1 MNPRVGRPSY
11 FLRDEPALAATIDE
25 FLFRLGGDLAAQ
37 TFDRGVAALVL
48 GGGYGRG
55 EGGVFRNA
63 EMGRPGLYNDL
74 EFYVFVSD
82 RRIAPGLD
90 AWCHR
95 WERQGTTE
103 LGIDVEFK
111 RLPADIFQS
120 TTPTMFYFDLLQG
133 HRLVRGADALLA
145 NAPGRLRDPAQIPL
159 SEPVRLLFNRGS
171 GLLFAR
177 WRLAERPND
186 VDGFVER
193 NHAKVRLA
201 LADAVLA
208 AAGRHDGSCL
218 ERQRQIAG
226 GSFETPSGFDR
237 LRQWHEAGVRF
248 KLEPRHRHPGAV
260 ALAKENRELTEA
272 WLKTFL
278 WLESRR
284 LGATFETGGEYL
296 RYYSRLFPET
306 SCGRNFFLHVRDRV
320 RRGSALPGWMDYPRA
335 ALQRALVAAHSDDD
349 ERRAAANLGASV
361 DTWRDTYRCWWGFYN

>member
-1 MNPRVGRPSY
+1 MKPREDGHSY
-11 FLRDEPALAATIDE
+11 FLTDEPALAATLE
-25 FLFRLGGDLAAQ
+25 GFLNRLGRDLAAQ
-37 TFDRGVAALVL
+37 AFDRGVAALVL

-55 EGGVFRNA
+55 EGGVFRSA
-63 EMGRPGLYNDL
+63 DAGRPALYNDL

-82 RRIAPGLD
+82 RRIAPELD

-95 WERQGTTE
+95 WERQGTAE

-120 TTPTMFYFDLLQG
+120 TAPTMFYFDLLQG
-133 HRLVRGADALLA
+133 HRLVRGDDNLLA
-145 NAPGRLRDPAQIPL
+145 NAPSHLRDPGQIPL

-177 WRLAERPND
+177 WRLAEQPDD

-208 AAGRHDGSCL
+208 AAGRHDGSCV
-218 ERQRQIAG
+218 ERQRRIADG
-226 GSFETPSGFDR
+226 NFEAPGWFDR
-237 LRQWHEAGVRF
+237 VRQWHEAGVQF
-248 KLEPRHRHPGAV
+248 KLEPRHRHPGADV
-260 ALAKENRELTEA
+260 LAAENRELTDA
-272 WLKTFL
+272 WLATFL

-284 LGATFETGGEYL
+284 LGATIATGREYL
-296 RYYSRLFPET
+296 QLSSRLFPDT
-306 SCGRNFFLHVRDRV
+306 SRGRNFLLHIRDRM
-320 RRGSALPGWMDYPRA
+320 RRGSALPGWVDYPRA
-335 ALQRALVAAHSDDD
+335 ALQRTLVAAHSDDD
-349 ERRAAANLGASV
+349 ERRAAATVGASI